1 MDFSTTHTTCPYCGC
16 GCGILLEVLDG
27 SLVGS
32 WPVKSHLV
40 SQGSLCLK
48 GWSSHE
54 FVESRQ
60 RLKQPLLRNNGQLT
74 PVSWDEAL
82 SAAVQGLKGVL
93 DRHGPE
99 AVQVLASAKVTNE
112 ENFLLNKF
120 ARAVLGAN
128 NIDHCARLC
137 HASTVVGLAAAFGSG
152 AMTNSIVDLE
162 NARTILV
169 IGSNT
174 TEAHP
179 IAAKWIFRG
188 MEQGAKLLVAD
199 PRRIQLSELAEV
211 AVQQRLGSDVAL
223 VNGMMHLILKEGWH
237 DRAYVDARTEG
248 FAALAAKLEEYP
260 PDKVAAITGVSPDNL
275 RRLAEIYATHKPSAI
290 VYSMGITQ
298 HTTGVD
304 NVKSLANLAML
315 TGNIGVSGG
324 GVNALRGQNNV
335 QGACD
340 MGALPNVFSG
350 YQPVGDEAANA
361 KFAQAWGRELPKQP
375 GLTLTDMFNA
385 IEAGKIKALYIVG
398 ENPMVTE
405 PDLRHAEAALK
416 KLEILVLQD
425 IFLTQTAKLAQVVLP
440 GASFAE
446 KDGTFTN
453 TERRVLLVR
462 QAIQPVG
469 ESRPDWQITQDLATR
484 LGYPMNY
491 ASPEEIFE
499 EIRQLTPSYAGMT
512 YDRLDSQGL
521 QWPCPTLEH
530 PGTPYLHK
538 DRFTRGKGLFQAIDY
553 KPPAEVEDGE
563 YPLLLSTG
571 RSFAHFHSGTM
582 TRVSPSLDQEV
593 KTGYVEIS
601 PEDARALAVADGE
614 AVLVSSRRGEI
625 QIQVKI
631 SPRVNRGVVFIP
643 FHFAECAANVL
654 TNPALD
660 PVAKIPEFKVCA
672 VKVEKMAA

>member
-1 MDFSTTHTTCPYCGC
+1 MESRFVLTTCPYCGC
-16 GCGILLEVLDG
+16 GCGILLEVMDG
-27 SLVGS
+27 RLAGS
-32 WPVKSHLV
+32 WPVKTHGV

-54 FVESRQ
+54 FVQSEP
-60 RLKQPLLRNNGQLT
+60 RLKQPLTRQNGDLVPAT
-74 PVSWDEAL
+74 WEEAL
-82 SAAVQGLKGVL
+82 DRAAQGLKGVL
-93 DRHGPE
+93 DRHGPA
-99 AVQVLASAKVTNE
+99 AVQVLSSAKITNE
-112 ENFLLNKF
+112 ENFLMNKF
-120 ARAVLGAN
+120 ARAVIGTN

-137 HASTVVGLAAAFGSG
+137 HASTVVGLAGAFGSG

-162 NARTILV
+162 NAGTILV

-174 TEAHP
+174 TEGHP
-179 IAAKWIFRG
+179 VAAKWIFRAI
-188 MEQGAKLLVAD
+188 EQGAKLLVAD
-199 PRRIQLSELAEV
+199 PRRIQLSDLAEV
-211 AVQQRLGSDVAL
+211 VVQQRPGTDVAL
-223 VNGMMHLILKEGWH
+223 INGMMHLIIKEGWH
-237 DRAYVDARTEG
+237 DRVYVKERTEG
-248 FAALAAKLEEYP
+248 FEALAAKLEEYP
-260 PDKVAAITGVSPDNL
+260 PAKVAAITGVEPAEL

-298 HTTGVD
+298 HITGVD

-315 TGNIGVSGG
+315 TGNVGVSGG

-350 YQPVGDEAANA
+350 YQAVADEAANA
-361 KFAQAWGRELPKQP
+361 KFSQAWGRDLPKQP

-385 IEAGKIKALYIVG
+385 IDAGKIKALYIVG

-405 PDLRHAEAALK
+405 PDLHHAGAALK
-416 KLEILVLQD
+416 KLEVLIVQD
-425 IFLTQTAKLAQVVLP
+425 IFLSETARLAQVVLP

-446 KDGTFTN
+446 KSGTFTN

-462 QAIQPVG
+462 QAIPPVG
-469 ESRPDWQITQDLATR
+469 GARPDWQIIQDLAAR

-491 ASPEEIFE
+491 AGPEEIFE
-499 EIRQLTPSYAGMT
+499 EIRTLTPSYAGMT
-512 YDRLDSQGL
+512 YERLKAQGL
-521 QWPCPTLEH
+521 QWPCPTPEH

-553 KPPAEVEDGE
+553 KPPAEVEDKE
-563 YPLLLSTG
+563 YPMLLSTG

-582 TRVSPSLDQEV
+582 TRVSPTLHHEV
-593 KTGYVEIS
+593 KTGYVEIN
-601 PEDARALAVADGE
+601 PEDAERLGVEDGE
-614 AVLVSSRRGEI
+614 PVQVSSRRGNI
-625 QIQVKI
+625 RIPAKI
-631 SPRVNRGVVFIP
+631 SQRVNRGVVFIP